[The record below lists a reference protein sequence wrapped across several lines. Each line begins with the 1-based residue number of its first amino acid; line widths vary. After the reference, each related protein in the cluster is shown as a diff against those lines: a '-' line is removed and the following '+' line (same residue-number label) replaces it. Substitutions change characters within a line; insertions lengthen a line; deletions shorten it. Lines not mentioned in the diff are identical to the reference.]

1 MKPHIF
7 QNTETF
13 NLELRD
19 SLPSLTV
26 AYHTYGTL
34 NKNADN
40 VIWVCHALTANSE
53 VADWWPDIIGE
64 GKLMDP
70 DKYFIVCANII
81 GSCYGSTGP
90 LSTNPGTG
98 LSWFRSFPEITI
110 RDLVNAHEILRK
122 HLGINNIHTVI
133 GGSI

>member
-7 QNTETF
+7 QHTNKF
-13 NLELRD
+13 NLEPGE
-19 SLPSLTV
+19 SLPSLNV

-53 VADWWPDIIGE
+53 VADWWPDMVGE

-70 DKYFIVCANII
+70 DKYFIVSANIL

-90 LSTNPGTG
+90 VSQNPDTG
-98 LSWFRSFPEITI
+98 LPWYRAFPKITI
-110 RDLVNAHEILRK
+110 RDLVHAHELLRK
-122 HLGINNIHTVI
+122 HLAEL
-133 GGSI
+133 GSHEV